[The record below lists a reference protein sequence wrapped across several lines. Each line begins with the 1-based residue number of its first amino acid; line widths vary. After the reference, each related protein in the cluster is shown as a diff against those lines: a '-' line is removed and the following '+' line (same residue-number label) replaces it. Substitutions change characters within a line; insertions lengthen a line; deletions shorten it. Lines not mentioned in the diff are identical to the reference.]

1 MSKHENSNKL
11 KFVWPHITF
20 VRLQCAMI
28 RKRPARGPTDT
39 RRGNMQ
45 INVLTC
51 RNRGASV
58 GPKPLAKS
66 PNHGRGESDV
76 GIQHRNKIMG
86 GVIYLKPPLFAL
98 QTASC
103 SCDHLHSVPSPHFLT
118 HITKGATVRATAFVP
133 LSEGAVI

>member
-28 RKRPARGPTDT
+28 RKRQARGPTDT

-118 HITKGATVRATAFVP
+118 HITKGATVRATACV
-133 LSEGAVI
+133 LRSEGVVN

>member
-28 RKRPARGPTDT
+28 RRRPASGATDT

-66 PNHGRGESDV
+66 PNHGRGESV
-76 GIQHRNKIMG
+76 VETQHRNKIMG

-98 QTASC
+98 QKASC
-103 SCDHLHSVPSPHFLT
+103 SCDHLHSVPSPHFLI

-133 LSEGAVI
+133 LSEGAVN